1 MVNLTPAMQTTYL
14 RSNREVRNSEQSVV
28 WCFWQQAWCP
38 LIPGKKLLFLCNL
51 AIIMNLQIKWSENKI
66 TFANDKHTFSNTTY
80 FAHLPRENRVTLSDY
95 YNQELLK
102 HFRDLTAAPNRGRP
116 DNAFPQGQE
125 WATETKTSSFR
136 SAKLLT
142 RCGSH
147 ILLASPP
154 AANICVC
161 TFPFD
166 LVSAVRD
173 DNGVNSVLL
182 AECLASWK
190 RRHFWNFAVR
200 YLQGSERR
208 R

>member
-1 MVNLTPAMQTTYL
+1 MTNTHFQTLPTLHISPAFQ
-14 RSNREVRNSEQSVV
+14 RK
-28 WCFWQQAWCP
+28 
-38 LIPGKKLLFLCNL
+38 PGYAF
-51 AIIMNLQIKWSENKI
+51 
-66 TFANDKHTFSNTTY
+66 
-80 FAHLPRENRVTLSDY
+80 R
-95 YNQELLK
+95 YNQQLLK
-102 HFRDLTAAPNRGRP
+102 HFRDWTAAPNRGRP

-125 WATETKTSSFR
+125 WATETKTSPFR

-154 AANICVC
+154 ATNICVC

-208 R
+208 RQGRL